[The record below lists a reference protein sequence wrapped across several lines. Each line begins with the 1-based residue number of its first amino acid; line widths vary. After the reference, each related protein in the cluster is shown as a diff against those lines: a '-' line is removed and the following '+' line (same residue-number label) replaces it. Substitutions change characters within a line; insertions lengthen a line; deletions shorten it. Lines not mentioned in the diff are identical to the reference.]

1 MLMFK
6 NSRCENASCCT
17 RRSLQHIEMW

>member
-6 NSRCENASCCT
+6 NSRCENASCSI